1 MFFLAFIFLVAL
13 IVWLVMNGLNEM
25 RWVQAHSHDD
35 EVAADQ
41 GIIPSMA
48 DLSNAGGKIKEKT
61 HAAMQQDGALGK
73 AKQKAQDA
81 LKEDGAL
88 GKAKQKAQDAFK
100 EDGALGKAK
109 QKAQDAMKEDGAL
122 GKAKQK
128 AQDAMKEDGALGKAK
143 QKLKEGGYVE
153 KVKDFSK
160 DAGSK
165 LKDAG
170 SSAKNRVEEMRAR

>member
-88 GKAKQKAQDAFK
+88 GKAKQK
-100 EDGALGKAK
+100 
-109 QKAQDAMKEDGAL
+109 
-122 GKAKQK
+122 
-128 AQDAMKEDGALGKAK
+128 
-143 QKLKEGGYVE
+143 LKDGGYVE

-160 DAGSK
+160 DAGNK
-165 LKDAG
+165 LKDAS
-170 SSAKNRVEEMRAR
+170 SSAKNRVEDMRAR